1 MSDDYNPFIDQ
12 SNDDSC
18 NPFDDQEQDEDLYA
32 NKSEKSTKSSTQVS
46 DENEQNIARLTYT
59 SLDGQQQANTIMR
72 SLSIDEDILDVSS
85 ISSDSQ
91 DLIVRVDK
99 PEKHTEGYV
108 SYCVTSKSTR
118 QEYEAGE
125 YQVRRRYQDFLWL
138 RQKLF
143 ECHPTHIIPPLP
155 EKFTFSKHIKDKFD
169 SDFLRTRQKA
179 LHKFMN
185 RVAFHPV
192 ISFNENVKT
201 FLTAKA
207 WEMTTARKN
216 QSGTA
221 SLIGGS
227 VRNTAAQFLMK
238 NRSEEF
244 SDVMKYNVQFQAKIK
259 TFANITE
266 NIAEEQFYMMDD
278 YSEYSSAFQLW
289 ANSETRL
296 ADTLHAVSQSFEKNK
311 ASLKNLL
318 RTHESRV
325 CEPLREYLLYSD
337 AVKDAMKRRDQFQIE
352 QELSADELNKKRLE
366 KEELESSNAKS
377 ISAFFSKDPEKAREE
392 KISKLNQ
399 QIKELLLESDLL
411 SDRREKADHDFKAD
425 LERWEKTKKRDLK
438 ELFLDIA
445 ERHIKFYEANT
456 AAWQEA
462 YEAISKPS
470 KTHTVV

>member
-1 MSDDYNPFIDQ
+1 
-12 SNDDSC
+12 
-18 NPFDDQEQDEDLYA
+18 
-32 NKSEKSTKSSTQVS
+32 
-46 DENEQNIARLTYT
+46 
-59 SLDGQQQANTIMR
+59 
-72 SLSIDEDILDVSS
+72 
-85 ISSDSQ
+85 
-91 DLIVRVDK
+91 
-99 PEKHTEGYV
+99 
-108 SYCVTSKSTR
+108 
-118 QEYEAGE
+118 
-125 YQVRRRYQDFLWL
+125 
-138 RQKLF
+138 
-143 ECHPTHIIPPLP
+143 
-155 EKFTFSKHIKDKFD
+155 
-169 SDFLRTRQKA
+169 
-179 LHKFMN
+179 MN

-192 ISFNENVKT
+192 ISFNEYVKT

-216 QSGTA
+216 QSGTT

-244 SDVMKYNVQFQAKIK
+244 SDVMKYNVQFQGKIK

-296 ADTLHAVSQSFEKNK
+296 ADTLHAVSQSFDKNK